1 MEVQIWFWS
10 LAVWPPT
17 FLFLNFSTLYSSSL
31 WRIDT
36 SFFSKLISPPS
47 PSQISLL
54 SLLSPPPPPSNGLE
68 INRGFVVIEILRA
81 FKHWLD
87 IFSVIFTLL
96 YRKKKA
102 KCQASTIPTT
112 QEIKYNVALLQHS
125 IFDINYVKNETASS
139 KFVSSTLLIN
149 QTFTCRHWYSS
160 KRINFNTELRKM
172 SWVMLLERI

>member
-17 FLFLNFSTLYSSSL
+17 FLFLNFSTLYSRSL

-54 SLLSPPPPPSNGLE
+54 SLLSPPPPSNGLE

-96 YRKKKA
+96 HRKKGQVSSQYH
-102 KCQASTIPTT
+102 CT

-125 IFDINYVKNETASS
+125 IVDINYFKNERASS

-149 QTFTCRHWYSS
+149 QTFTCRHWYSP
-160 KRINFNTELRKM
+160 KRINF
-172 SWVMLLERI
+172 